1 MNVQTAKPKSTN
13 SWAWNILPPSAIR
26 TRTGFIFFLGI
37 SILILSTVAVTVWV
51 NTLIN
56 QDKHRAALLST
67 LLSEVMDVDV
77 LTPEKRLEIDHAI
90 ALLLNGGEWIRID
103 GSSFEFPSEGD
114 ENMIRILHD
123 IRLAL
128 QTSAPVDATLAQAL
142 DFVRLRSSENLGMAR
157 GLYAAL
163 FIGIT
168 CFLLVGLWF
177 TEEWIAR
184 PMEELIDITS
194 RISTGDLDTPI
205 RPSEGQEFVEVVE
218 SLESMRVEL
227 RESREKLARWASD
240 LETRVAQRTEQ
251 LIALSRVVTAA
262 SHSMELSNILQIA
275 LEQALQAVGVEIGGI
290 WLVDETT
297 GDLTLYVS
305 QGMSERMREQL
316 QVIQAGEG
324 ITGQAALSGE
334 TIVLEDINRSSLRVK
349 IIAMHEE
356 LRSLVAVPIKV
367 HERAVS
373 VLDLMTRTQRTFSA
387 EELTL
392 LTSIGRQ
399 IGIGIENARLIREIR
414 QQTEHVAAL
423 QERDWISAELH
434 DGLLQSLGYL
444 YLQADQL
451 ETLSISRDWPEMAER
466 LAHQRQ
472 VLEQISQDIRRFIAD
487 LRKTSPPR
495 LYLQDALQ
503 KMVADFTQKTPVKVS
518 LDMQKPLHR
527 LKADHV
533 AHLVRIAQEAL
544 INATQHGHAGKVLI
558 SCTVTG
564 KQGEL
569 IVIDNGQGFT
579 PEWVPPEG
587 GEHFGLSIMRARA
600 ARLGGQFSLRSKPGE
615 GTRISVIW
623 PLEMEQEG
631 SLQ

>member
-1 MNVQTAKPKSTN
+1 MSIPTAKPTSAN
-13 SWAWNILPPSAIR
+13 SWAWKILPPSAIR

-56 QDKHRAALLST
+56 QDKERAALLSSI
-67 LLSEVMDVDV
+67 LSDVIDV
-77 LTPEKRLEIDHAI
+77 GVPTSNQRLEIDQAL
-90 ALLLNGGEWIRID
+90 ALLLNGGEWIRPD
-103 GSSFEFPSEGD
+103 GSSFEFPAEGD
-114 ENMIRILHD
+114 ESL
-123 IRLAL
+123 IRLLQDTQSAL
-128 QTSAPVDATLAQAL
+128 QTSGQVDGTLAQAL

-177 TEEWIAR
+177 TEEWVAR

-194 RISTGDLDTPI
+194 RISTGDLETPI
-205 RPSEGQEFVEVVE
+205 PPSEGQEFAEVVE

-227 RESREKLARWASD
+227 RESREKLAGWAND
-240 LETRVAQRTEQ
+240 LEARVAQRTEQ

-262 SHSMELSNILQIA
+262 SHSMELSHMLRTA

-290 WLVDETT
+290 WLVDEST
-297 GDLTLYVS
+297 GDLTLHVS
-305 QGMSERMREQL
+305 QGMSEQMREQL

-334 TIVLEDINRSSLRVK
+334 TIVLDDINQSSLRVK
-349 IIAMHEE
+349 MIAIHEE

-367 HERAVS
+367 HDRVVS

-451 ETLSISRDWPEMAER
+451 ETLSISRDWPEMAQK

-487 LRKTSPPR
+487 LRKMSPPR

-518 LDMQKPLHR
+518 LDMEKPLHR

-544 INATQHGHAGKVLI
+544 INATQHGHAREVLI

-569 IVIDNGQGFT
+569 CVNDDGEGFS

-600 ARLGGQFSLRSKPGE
+600 SRLGGQFSLRSKPGE
-615 GTRISVIW
+615 GTRISVVW

>member
-1 MNVQTAKPKSTN
+1 MSVQTAKPKSAN
-13 SWAWNILPPSAIR
+13 SWAWKFLPPSAIR

-37 SILILSTVAVTVWV
+37 SILILSTVGVTVWV

-56 QDKHRAALLST
+56 QDKERAALLST
-67 LLSEVMDVDV
+67 ILLQAIDADILTSE
-77 LTPEKRLEIDHAI
+77 ERLEIDEALE
-90 ALLLNGGEWIRID
+90 LLLNGGEWIRTG
-103 GSSFEFPSEGD
+103 GSSFEFPAEGD
-114 ENMIRILHD
+114 ESLIRILQD
-123 IRLAL
+123 TRSAL
-128 QTSAPVDATLAQAL
+128 QTSGQVDGSLAQAL

-205 RPSEGQEFVEVVE
+205 QPSEGQEFVEVVE

-227 RESREKLARWASD
+227 RESREKLARWAND
-240 LETRVAQRTEQ
+240 LETRVAERTEQ

-262 SHSMELSNILQIA
+262 SHSMELSHILRTA
-275 LEQALQAVGVEIGGI
+275 LEQARQTVGVEIGGI

-297 GDLTLYVS
+297 GDLSLHVS
-305 QGMSERMREQL
+305 QGMSEQMREQL
-316 QVIQAGEG
+316 QVIPAGEG
-324 ITGQAALSGE
+324 ITGQAVLSGE
-334 TIVLEDINRSSLRVK
+334 TIVLEDIERSFLRVK
-349 IIAMHEE
+349 MIAIHEE
-356 LRSLVAVPIKV
+356 LRGLVAVPIKV
-367 HERAVS
+367 HNRVVS
-373 VLDLMTRTQRTFSA
+373 VLDLLTRKQRTFSA

-392 LTSIGRQ
+392 LTSIGQQ
-399 IGIGIENARLIREIR
+399 IGIGIENARLIQEIR
-414 QQTEHVAAL
+414 QQTEQVSAL

-451 ETLSISRDWPEMAER
+451 ETLSISKDWPEMAHR

-472 VLEQISQDIRRFIAD
+472 VLEQISGDIRRFIAD
-487 LRKTSPPR
+487 LRKTPPPR

-503 KMVADFTQKTPVKVS
+503 KMVGEFTQKTPVKVS
-518 LDMQKPLHR
+518 LDMEKPLHR

-558 SCTVTG
+558 SCTVAG
-564 KQGEL
+564 EQGEL
-569 IVIDNGQGFT
+569 RVIDDGEGFS

-600 ARLGGQFSLRSKPGE
+600 ARLGGQFSLHSKPGE
-615 GTRISVIW
+615 GTQLSVIW

-631 SLQ
+631 SLR